1 MVTRPKPRPEA
12 IKTRKWEN
20 RIVSN
25 PVQSVSGFAGS
36 GHRKVKDLPLDRVG
50 ERGKIPGKTAPD
62 ILGKVGPE
70 NPRYPDSS
78 SKESDKKNAKECKP
92 EKRAGLDLKSGKYCS
107 VWFLGY
113 TFCYLGHIL

>member
-1 MVTRPKPRPEA
+1 M
-12 IKTRKWEN
+12 N
-20 RIVSN
+20 N
-25 PVQSVSGFAGS
+25 PAQSVSGSAG
-36 GHRKVKDLPLDRVG
+36 RKVKDLPLDRVR

-62 ILGKVGPE
+62 ILGKVGSE
-70 NPRYPDSS
+70 NPWHRDSTG
-78 SKESDKKNAKECKP
+78 KESDKNTS